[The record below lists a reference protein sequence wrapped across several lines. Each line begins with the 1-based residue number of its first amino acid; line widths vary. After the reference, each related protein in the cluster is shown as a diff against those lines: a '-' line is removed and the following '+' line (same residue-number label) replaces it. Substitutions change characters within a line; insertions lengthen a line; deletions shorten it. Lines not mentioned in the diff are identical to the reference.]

1 MACPASRRSPRRVG
15 LGAESRSGPAAIH
28 VSEEIESL
36 GMVMMWRARKLPHG
50 GAGSATQRKTDGPD
64 VLLVVRNVAKR
75 SEHGSS
81 PNAT

>member
-1 MACPASRRSPRRVG
+1 MSRISAQSQEGR
-15 LGAESRSGPAAIH
+15 ARSGVPLRPAAIH

-81 PNAT
+81 PNAP